1 MQKLESKFKNKLDNY
16 SSNVELDS
24 MWENID
30 HKLRPK
36 KSKRIFFF
44 IFGMIL
50 IAGTLGYFLFP
61 ETNLKNE
68 KTISKN
74 LDGDQ
79 NVSNSNGQE
88 LAKPNINN
96 SKSLTVEKKE
106 VISDK
111 FLIKRHNSNTNTNNL
126 YNTNLKQDNHIQ
138 SQLITDKIKT
148 NKIEPEA
155 TTTEINKNDLV
166 NFEPFNTQNENN
178 KELTVVNRQNIFNN
192 QDSNQ
197 KINSDSVEI
206 SAQIITENLKQ
217 DTIQKSHNAMQPE
230 IQHANNVNQNISTSL
245 KDSNSNIKPIQF
257 YISLLSGL
265 SYAHRTLK
273 PVFPTEDKDWIQK
286 RVETEKSLETQH
298 YCLLLEAIYK
308 DKIRMKTGFE
318 YIKINER
325 YYNEIAKSRISQNET
340 RNGYIV
346 NLKNDTSYFRFN
358 FDAQK
363 DSIFAVKVYNY
374 YNLYNIP
381 FKVSYTFFRTN
392 KFDVYFGAGVS
403 FNLSHQYKSMIMDK
417 TFEAKLYRS
426 STSTDSP
433 FRPRIQ
439 MLPSFELGTTY
450 KLNNKLGISAIVQYN
465 KISSLTKAD
474 YSIKQSYDLYGIQLG
489 LHYKL

>member
-44 IFGMIL
+44 ILSMIL
-50 IAGTLGYFLFP
+50 LAGTLGYLLFP
-61 ETNLKNE
+61 ETNSKNT
-68 KTISKN
+68 KIISKN
-74 LDGDQ
+74 LEADQ

-96 SKSLTVEKKE
+96 SKSLIIEKKE
-106 VISDK
+106 ANGDEILFEK
-111 FLIKRHNSNTNTNNL
+111 HNSKKIINNL
-126 YNTNLKQDNHIQ
+126 YSTNLEQDSHLQ
-138 SQLITDKIKT
+138 SQLKNDKIKT
-148 NKIEPEA
+148 NKIEPE
-155 TTTEINKNDLV
+155 TTSTEINKNDLV
-166 NFEPFNTQNENN
+166 NFEPFNTKNENN

-192 QDSNQ
+192 QDSIQ
-197 KINSDSVEI
+197 KIISDSVEV

-217 DTIQKSHNAMQPE
+217 DTIQKSHHAMQSE
-230 IQHANNVNQNISTSL
+230 IQHENNVNQNITTSL
-245 KDSNSNIKPIQF
+245 KDSNTNIKSLQF
-257 YISLLSGL
+257 NISFLSGV

-273 PVFPTEDKDWIQK
+273 PVYPTEDKDWIQK

-381 FKVSYTFFRTN
+381 FKVSYTFLRTN

-403 FNLSHQYKSMIMDK
+403 INLSHQYKSMIMDK

>member
-44 IFGMIL
+44 ILGMIL

-79 NVSNSNGQE
+79 NVSTSNGQE

-138 SQLITDKIKT
+138 SQLITDKIIT
-148 NKIEPEA
+148 NKIELE
-155 TTTEINKNDLV
+155 TTSTEINKNDLV

-192 QDSNQ
+192 QDSIQ
-197 KINSDSVEI
+197 KIISDTVEV
-206 SAQIITENLKQ
+206 SAQIITQNLKQ
-217 DTIQKSHNAMQPE
+217 DTIQKSHNAMQSQ
-230 IQHANNVNQNISTSL
+230 IQNTNYVNQNISTSL
-245 KDSNSNIKPIQF
+245 KDSNANIKSFQIN
-257 YISLLSGL
+257 ISFLSGL

-286 RVETEKSLETQH
+286 RVETEKTLETQH
-298 YCLLLEAIYK
+298 YCFLLEAILK

-318 YIKINER
+318 FIKINER
-325 YYNEIAKSRISQNET
+325 YYNEIPKSRISQNEI
-340 RNGYIV
+340 RNGYII
-346 NLKNDTSYFRFN
+346 NLKNDTSHFRFN

-381 FKVSYTFFRTN
+381 FKVSYTFLRTN
-392 KFDVYFGAGVS
+392 KFDVYFGADIS
-403 FNLSHQYKSMIMDK
+403 INLSHQYKSMIMNK
-417 TFEAKLYRS
+417 TLEAKLYRAS
-426 STSTDSP
+426 ISTDSP
-433 FRPRIQ
+433 FRSRIQ

-450 KLNNKLGISAIVQYN
+450 ALNNKFGLSALLQYN
-465 KISSLTKAD
+465 KISSLTKSD
-474 YSIKQSYDLYGIQLG
+474 YSIKQSYDLVGLNLGIF
-489 LHYKL
+489 YKL

>member
-44 IFGMIL
+44 ILSMIL
-50 IAGTLGYFLFP
+50 LAGTLGYLLFP

-166 NFEPFNTQNENN
+166 NFEPFNTKNENN

-206 SAQIITENLKQ
+206 SAQIIAARN
-217 DTIQKSHNAMQPE
+217 
-230 IQHANNVNQNISTSL
+230 STC
-245 KDSNSNIKPIQF
+245 K
-257 YISLLSGL
+257 
-265 SYAHRTLK
+265 
-273 PVFPTEDKDWIQK
+273 
-286 RVETEKSLETQH
+286 
-298 YCLLLEAIYK
+298 
-308 DKIRMKTGFE
+308 
-318 YIKINER
+318 
-325 YYNEIAKSRISQNET
+325 
-340 RNGYIV
+340 
-346 NLKNDTSYFRFN
+346 
-358 FDAQK
+358 
-363 DSIFAVKVYNY
+363 
-374 YNLYNIP
+374 
-381 FKVSYTFFRTN
+381 
-392 KFDVYFGAGVS
+392 
-403 FNLSHQYKSMIMDK
+403 
-417 TFEAKLYRS
+417 
-426 STSTDSP
+426 
-433 FRPRIQ
+433 
-439 MLPSFELGTTY
+439 
-450 KLNNKLGISAIVQYN
+450 
-465 KISSLTKAD
+465 
-474 YSIKQSYDLYGIQLG
+474 
-489 LHYKL
+489 

>member
-1 MQKLESKFKNKLDNY
+1 MQKLESKFKHQLDNY

-44 IFGMIL
+44 ILGMIL

-61 ETNLKNE
+61 ETNSKNT
-68 KTISKN
+68 KIISKN
-74 LDGDQ
+74 LEGDQ
-79 NVSNSNGQE
+79 NVSNSNEQA

-96 SKSLTVEKKE
+96 LKSLTVEKKE

-111 FLIKRHNSNTNTNNL
+111 FLIKRHNSNTNTNNI
-126 YNTNLKQDNHIQ
+126 YSTNLEKDKQIQ
-138 SQLITDKIKT
+138 SQLINDKIKT

-155 TTTEINKNDLV
+155 TSTEINKNNIV
-166 NFEPFNTQNENN
+166 NFDPHDTKNENN
-178 KELTVVNRQNIFNN
+178 KEFTIENKQNIFNN
-192 QDSNQ
+192 QDSIQ
-197 KINSDSVEI
+197 KIISDPVEV

-217 DTIQKSHNAMQPE
+217 DTIQKLHNAMKPQ
-230 IQHANNVNQNISTSL
+230 IQNTNYVNQNISTSL
-245 KDSNSNIKPIQF
+245 KDSNANIKSIQF

-273 PVFPTEDKDWIQK
+273 PAYPTEDKDWIQK

-298 YCLLLEAIYK
+298 YCLLLEAILK

-325 YYNEIAKSRISQNET
+325 YYNEIPRSRISQNET

-381 FKVSYTFFRTN
+381 FKVSFTFLRTN

-403 FNLSHQYKSMIMDK
+403 INLSHQYKSMIMNK
-417 TFEAKLYRS
+417 TLEAKLYRS
-426 STSTDSP
+426 TTSTDSP
-433 FRPRIQ
+433 FRSRIQ
-439 MLPSFELGTTY
+439 MLPSFELGTSY
-450 KLNNKLGISAIVQYN
+450 MLNNKFGLSAMLQYN
-465 KISSLTKAD
+465 KIISITKAD
-474 YSIKQSYDLYGIQLG
+474 YSIKQSYDLYGLNLG
-489 LHYKL
+489 IFYKL

>member
-44 IFGMIL
+44 ILGMIL

-79 NVSNSNGQE
+79 NVSTSNGQK

-96 SKSLTVEKKE
+96 SKSLIIEKKE
-106 VISDK
+106 ANGEIV
-111 FLIKRHNSNTNTNNL
+111 LIEKHNSNTTINNL
-126 YNTNLKQDNHIQ
+126 YNTNLKQDKQIQ
-138 SQLITDKIKT
+138 SQLINDKIKT
-148 NKIEPEA
+148 NKIEPE
-155 TTTEINKNDLV
+155 TTSTEINKNDIV
-166 NFEPFNTQNENN
+166 NFRLFDTKNENN
-178 KELTVVNRQNIFNN
+178 KELTVVNKQNIFNN
-192 QDSNQ
+192 QDSIQ
-197 KINSDSVEI
+197 KIISDPVEV
-206 SAQIITENLKQ
+206 SAQRITENLKQ
-217 DTIQKSHNAMQPE
+217 DSIQKSHSVMQSE
-230 IQHANNVNQNISTSL
+230 IQHENNVNQNIATSL
-245 KDSNSNIKPIQF
+245 KDSNTIIKSLQFNISF
-257 YISLLSGL
+257 LSGV

-273 PVFPTEDKDWIQK
+273 PIFPSEDKDWIQK
-286 RVETEKSLETQH
+286 RDETEKSLETQH
-298 YCLLLEAIYK
+298 YCLLLEAILK

-325 YYNEIAKSRISQNET
+325 YYNEIPRSRISQNET

-403 FNLSHQYKSMIMDK
+403 INLSHQYKSMIMDK

-426 STSTDSP
+426 STSNDSP
-433 FRPRIQ
+433 FRSRIQ
-439 MLPSFELGTTY
+439 MLPSFELGTSYT
-450 KLNNKLGISAIVQYN
+450 LNKKLGMSAIVQYN
-465 KISSLTKAD
+465 KITSLTKSD
-474 YSIKQSYDLYGIQLG
+474 YSIKQSYDLYGLNLG
-489 LHYKL
+489 IFYKL